1 VCQAAHPDTRFHQP
15 GVLNRC
21 LGAAAWLRISSK
33 QANYNVVHKHT
44 WSANKTAFLL
54 PKSQTIYDFFYD
66 VIRRTEKNKKK
77 SCGREGKETKV
88 TISAASFQLAHV
100 ILMMQKS
107 VSAMI

>member
-1 VCQAAHPDTRFHQP
+1 VP
-15 GVLNRC
+15 GSASRHS
-21 LGAAAWLRISSK
+21 ISSAWGSESLPGSSCLAQDLI